1 MRRNLARQIQPR
13 LLYAITA
20 AAIVAASAGCGS
32 SSTSTSAPT
41 SAPASGSAV
50 ASGGSDPQVQAAL
63 GAVRQAMAAPTGI
76 GVTAPLATKP
86 PAGKT
91 LVWLQCDAAQCAQ
104 VTDAFK
110 PAVAAVGWHLK
121 TVGYQSANPATL
133 VAAMRQ
139 ALQYHPV
146 AVSLVAEPYAVWQSE
161 VPAYKAAGVAI
172 IPQEVGTA
180 PVDSTVIANIQD
192 PTALGAQAQAIANW
206 VIADSGGK
214 AHVLLYSVPDFT
226 SILSYQ
232 QAFMSYMASHCAAC
246 KVTLLTQSAAQV
258 LGGGA
263 NNAIVSAIQRDSSI
277 KYAVSVDAQLT
288 PGLEQ
293 SLTAAG
299 IQGVKVAGS
308 FMGQRDEAAIA
319 AGTEAAGTPQ
329 ALNITAW
336 RTVDVALRHLEGL
349 PIAPDDGDFPT
360 QLLVQSNVGTP
371 SDSYS
376 QPPNYQSLYEQLWKV
391 G

>member
-1 MRRNLARQIQPR
+1 MA
-13 LLYAITA
+13 
-20 AAIVAASAGCGS
+20 
-32 SSTSTSAPT
+32 
-41 SAPASGSAV
+41 
-50 ASGGSDPQVQAAL
+50 
-63 GAVRQAMAAPTGI
+63 AVRQAMAAPAGI
-76 GVTAPLATKP
+76 GITTPLTSKP

-91 LVWLQCDAAQCAQ
+91 IVWLQCDAPQCMQ
-104 VTDAFK
+104 VTQAFE

-133 VAAMRQ
+133 VAAMKQ

-172 IPQEVGTA
+172 IPQEVGAA

-192 PTALGAQAQAIANW
+192 PTALGAQAEAIANW

-214 AHVLLYSVPDFT
+214 GHVLLYSVPDFT

-232 QAFMSYMASHCAAC
+232 QAFQAYMTSHCSGC
-246 KVTLLTQSAAQV
+246 SVTLLAQSAAQS
-258 LGGGA
+258 LGGAA
-263 NNAIVSAIQRDSSI
+263 NPGIVSAIQRDPSI
-277 KYAVSVDAQLT
+277 TYAVSVDLQLT
-288 PGLEQ
+288 PGLEG

-319 AGTEAAGTPQ
+319 SGSVAAGTPQ

-336 RTVDVALRHLEGL
+336 RTVDAALRHLEGL
-349 PIAPDDGDFPT
+349 PIAPGDGPFGT
-360 QLLVQSNVGTP
+360 QLLVRSNVGTP

-376 QPPNYQSLYEQLWKV
+376 QPPNYQAQYEQLWKV